1 MIIYEFRESMLDKAM
16 DQLDEAKYGI
26 KMSKKA
32 LCAIEDLLCDLYEE
46 EHDEYEEP
54 VNNEKTGDEYEAI
67 VEGNDIEV
75 NYRGRSGMRGEMR
88 MRENMPSMRSGM
100 RSGMRSNMR
109 MRKAG
114 RYNY

>member
-46 EHDEYEEP
+46 EHDEYE
-54 VNNEKTGDEYEAI
+54 DH
-67 VEGNDIEV
+67 
-75 NYRGRSGMRGEMR
+75 
-88 MRENMPSMRSGM
+88 
-100 RSGMRSNMR
+100 
-109 MRKAG
+109 
-114 RYNY
+114 